1 MMREYT
7 MEEIAKA
14 NGQSGQPALVVYDGK
29 VYDVSKSD
37 LWMDGN
43 HQESHQAGRDLTV
56 EMNEA
61 PHDEEVLTR
70 YPQVGVL
77 KK

>member
-14 NGQSGQPALVVYDGK
+14 NGQAGAPALFVFDGK

-43 HQESHQAGRDLTV
+43 HQDMHTAGRDLTA
-56 EMNEA
+56 EMTDA
-61 PHDEEVLTR
+61 PHDEDVLRR
-70 YPQVGVL
+70 YPVVGVV

>member
-1 MMREYT
+1 MREYVA
-7 MEEIAKA
+7 EEIAKS
-14 NGQSGQPALVVYDGK
+14 NGQNGKPALVIYDGR

-37 LWMDGN
+37 LWTDGN
-43 HQESHQAGRDLTV
+43 HQESHSAGRDLTV

-61 PHDEEVLTR
+61 PHDEEVLKR
-70 YPQVGVL
+70 FPQVGIL

>member
-7 MEEIAKA
+7 LEEVAKA
-14 NGQSGQPALVVYDGK
+14 NGQGGAPALVAFQGN

-37 LWMDGN
+37 LWVGGD
-43 HQESHQAGRDLTV
+43 HQEMHNAGRDLTS
-56 EMNEA
+56 EMADA
-61 PHDEEVLTR
+61 PHDEEVLKR
-70 YPQVGVL
+70 YPVVGVL

>member
-7 MEEIAKA
+7 LEEVAKA
-14 NGQSGQPALVVYDGK
+14 NGQGGAPALVAFQGN

-37 LWMDGN
+37 LWVGGD
-43 HQESHQAGRDLTV
+43 HQEMHNAGRDLTS
-56 EMNEA
+56 EMADA
-61 PHDEEVLTR
+61 PHDEEVLKR
-70 YPQVGVL
+70 YPIVGVL

>member
-1 MMREYT
+1 MVREYT
-7 MEEIAKA
+7 MEEITKA
-14 NGQSGQPALVVYDGK
+14 NGHNGQPALVVYDGK

-37 LWMDGN
+37 LWVDGY
-43 HQESHQAGRDLTV
+43 HQDSHNAGRDLTV
-56 EMNEA
+56 EINEA

-70 YPQVGVL
+70 FPQVGVL